1 MVANAVRSLFRA
13 FSLCFVLKK
22 ILMAICFVF
31 FVMRQV
37 RVDTFRD
44 TLEWERTQQD
54 PYFEP

>member
-1 MVANAVRSLFRA
+1 
-13 FSLCFVLKK
+13 
-22 ILMAICFVF
+22 MAICFVF